1 MESLPDEEMGLSV
14 QELLKILP
22 SMNKEEKKMLYK
34 QLKKEREDEILK
46 VFGKDALADRTP
58 SMMKRQ
64 DQRRDGY
71 SAAAAQSSAAAA
83 GSSRARNS
91 RGDRRDKVSEPPDDN
106 ADMPAGV
113 SKKHLELF
121 RREPYENAKDRLGR
135 VRPSE
140 ESEIPTPLQET
151 CEHPY
156 NRLLWGAN
164 IHAHWATC

>member
-1 MESLPDEEMGLSV
+1 MGLSV

-71 SAAAAQSSAAAA
+71 SAAAAQSSAAVA
-83 GSSRARNS
+83 SSR
-91 RGDRRDKVSEPPDDN
+91 
-106 ADMPAGV
+106 
-113 SKKHLELF
+113 
-121 RREPYENAKDRLGR
+121 
-135 VRPSE
+135 
-140 ESEIPTPLQET
+140 
-151 CEHPY
+151 
-156 NRLLWGAN
+156 
-164 IHAHWATC
+164 